1 VPVEDP
7 DAPKGFEFEA
17 AKTRDKLEQARLR
30 KLERDVGFRLQA
42 KQMLEDEKAA
52 AAAARNKTKAQL
64 QKEEEDM
71 FMTVFARKHKMNDM
85 CASVSPLPQ
94 LFFTHSMPHTTQR
107 HNRSAWARCLATCP
121 HSALLQG
128 AREEVKC
135 LCFSRG
141 TQRLVRTF
149 FLF

>member
-1 VPVEDP
+1 MPVEDP

-85 CASVSPLPQ
+85 CASVPSLSPDSFSHTPCH
-94 LFFTHSMPHTTQR
+94 TRHSDTIDPRGHD
-107 HNRSAWARCLATCP
+107 
-121 HSALLQG
+121 ALLRALTLRCSKG
-128 AREEVKC
+128 RERK
-135 LCFSRG
+135 
-141 TQRLVRTF
+141 
-149 FLF
+149 

>member
-1 VPVEDP
+1 MVPPEDP

-42 KQMLEDEKAA
+42 KQMLEEEKAA

-85 CASVSPLPQ
+85 CASPAHQTL
-94 LFFTHSMPHTTQR
+94 LHSCHTPHTVTIHR
-107 HNRSAWARCLATCP
+107 VHTIRCDLPSLRAAP
-121 HSALLQG
+121 
-128 AREEVKC
+128 
-135 LCFSRG
+135 RG
-141 TQRLVRTF
+141 KRGSDVLHF
-149 FLF
+149 